1 MHIRLHACAQ
11 YSSCI
16 RRVTPINAYQI
27 MHLLTVQQLHR
38 MDDDYLRAAAFH
50 RAQLKSVRDTKPS
63 MNQTFSYTQ
72 LFYVSGKE

>member
-16 RRVTPINAYQI
+16 RQVTTINAYQI

-38 MDDDYLRAAAFH
+38 MDDDYLRTAAFH

-63 MNQTFSYTQ
+63 TNQTFSYTQ